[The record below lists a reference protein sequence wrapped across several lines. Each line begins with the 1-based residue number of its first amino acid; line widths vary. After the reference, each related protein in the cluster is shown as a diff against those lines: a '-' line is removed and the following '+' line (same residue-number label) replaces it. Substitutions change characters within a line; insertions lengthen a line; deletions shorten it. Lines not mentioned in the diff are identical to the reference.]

1 MWGSRHKDERGSTGR
16 GGFIQDRLI
25 GRFYHQNSLED
36 EMLEGKLGNGRP
48 YFVFHLFPPP
58 ILSTSKLSVIGRFL
72 APLVTS
78 AQHDRILNTS
88 KIRII
93 QNFYIVSY
101 FERCVLSLYI
111 SY

>member
-1 MWGSRHKDERGSTGR
+1 
-16 GGFIQDRLI
+16 
-25 GRFYHQNSLED
+25 
-36 EMLEGKLGNGRP
+36 
-48 YFVFHLFPPP
+48 
-58 ILSTSKLSVIGRFL
+58 LSTSKLSVIGRFL

-88 KIRII
+88 KSRII

-101 FERCVLSLYI
+101 LERFVLSLYI